1 MIIGQDKLLNRIN
14 MHTLDDFPKSVLL
27 IGLRGSGRHG
37 IVNYMSD
44 KFQLPV
50 QDITE
55 NIDVDEI
62 YQRPEP
68 YFYIVDLSKLD
79 MKKQN
84 ILLKTVEEPLNNSF
98 IVLLAE
104 SKNAI
109 LSTLLSRCIIFQ
121 MEHYNHNQLMK
132 FVPNEVFDKETLVEI
147 AKTPGRCLE
156 WGNLPI
162 DEMKKLAE
170 TIIEKVPLTTFSNVL
185 NILNKIKF
193 KDSDSG
199 YDVYAFS
206 SLLQYL
212 IIVKLKESSNIIYQ
226 KLYSIT
232 NKLNND
238 LLIPNIDKQR
248 LFGHYLSEMKMLS
261 NED

>member
-1 MIIGQDKLLNRIN
+1 MIIGQDKLLDKIN
-14 MHTLDDFPKSVLL
+14 TYTLDSLPKSILL
-27 IGLRGSGRHG
+27 IGLKGSGRHS
-37 IVNYMSD
+37 IVKYMSD
-44 KFQLPV
+44 RFQLPI

-55 NIDVDEI
+55 NIDIDEI

-98 IVLLAE
+98 IILLVE
-104 SKNAI
+104 SKNAV

-121 MEHYNHNQLMK
+121 LEHYNCFQLIN
-132 FVPNEVFDKETLVEI
+132 FVPDEISDKETLMEI

-162 DEMKKLAE
+162 GEMKKYAE
-170 TIIEKVPLTTFSNVL
+170 TIIEKVPSTTFSNVL

-193 KDSDSG
+193 KDSDKG

-206 SLLQYL
+206 ALLQYL
-212 IIVKLKESSNIIYQ
+212 VVAKLKDSSSPIYQ
-226 KLYSIT
+226 KIYFIT
-232 NKLNND
+232 NRLNND

-248 LFGHYLSEMKMLS
+248 LFAHYLSEMKMVS